1 MFSNTDWGFGAAEIW
16 SNVLLIVGS
25 LSGFL
30 LLGICI
36 YLAPSVMFIIRQAAV
51 YRERG
56 EWARPR
62 EKGWKSAEFSAR
74 VRNGTDW
81 KGRRRW

>member
-1 MFSNTDWGFGAAEIW
+1 MFSNTNWGFGAAEIW

-36 YLAPSVMFIIRQAAV
+36 YMAPSVMFIIRQAAV

-56 EWARPR
+56 EFENRPA
-62 EKGWKSAEFSAR
+62 GWKRQEFSGR
-74 VRNGTDW
+74 VRDGTDW
-81 KGRRRW
+81 KGRRKW